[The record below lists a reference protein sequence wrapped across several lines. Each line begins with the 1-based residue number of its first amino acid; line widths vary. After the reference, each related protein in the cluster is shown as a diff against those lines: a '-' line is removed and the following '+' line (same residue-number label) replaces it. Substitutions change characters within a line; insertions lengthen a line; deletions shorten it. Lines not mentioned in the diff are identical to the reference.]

1 MSPGEQA
8 GDLGDRVRVREE
20 AHLRTRAGGRF
31 RHRAGALSAC
41 GGCDHKA
48 EKAPATQPFESAESL
63 VTGTFLLE
71 VTDRFPASQQRI
83 SPVPIPSYNRR
94 ASRAV
99 AATLSAVGLIAL
111 AVVPAAFGDETAPEL
126 VIGGIEPVTGVK
138 PGSSFDLSATVANKG
153 TRAAEKVWVSYS
165 VTRGLDFA
173 EVPSNCRTQQVQ
185 PYDEMPERR
194 IAVCAF
200 DQVVEPGAVY
210 TPERPLRTEVLDR
223 ALNDELRVNV
233 WDVDPGADE
242 NGTQPVAGTAPAVK
256 LVVGQTGSEGTARV
270 VNVPVSSI
278 NTADYQVTGAALKG
292 SAGDTVKMK
301 VKFINA
307 GPAWILTKQGERS
320 VSVMIT
326 PPAGTS
332 VVKRGQFCQAKGK
345 AYVCGMRSLNEGSQ
359 ETYTFEL
366 KIDKRVVNARG
377 QVALSTE
384 ARPFDPNKANDKADI
399 TLDVTGGEPTGSA
412 GGSASVLGGSAGDDG
427 TTMNGGTLAETGSS
441 TLPITG
447 AAAAAVATGA
457 GMLFIVRRR
466 RTQSPN

>member
-1 MSPGEQA
+1 M
-8 GDLGDRVRVREE
+8 
-20 AHLRTRAGGRF
+20 
-31 RHRAGALSAC
+31 
-41 GGCDHKA
+41 
-48 EKAPATQPFESAESL
+48 
-63 VTGTFLLE
+63 
-71 VTDRFPASQQRI
+71 
-83 SPVPIPSYNRR
+83 PIPPHNRR
-94 ASRAV
+94 AFRAV
-99 AATLSAVGLIAL
+99 AATLSAAGLIAL
-111 AVVPAAFGDETAPEL
+111 AAAPAAFGDETAPEL
-126 VIGGIEPVTGVK
+126 VVGGIEPVNGVK
-138 PGSSFDLSATVANKG
+138 PGSSFDVSATVANKG
-153 TRAAEKVWVSYS
+153 TRAAEKVWVSYG

-173 EVPSNCRTQQVQ
+173 EVPSNCRTQHV
-185 PYDEMPERR
+185 PSYDEMPERW

-200 DQVVEPGAVY
+200 DQVVEPGTVY
-210 TPERPLRTEVLDR
+210 TPEKPLRVEALDR

-256 LVVGQTGSEGTARV
+256 LVEGQAGSEGTARV
-270 VNVPVSSI
+270 VTVPVSSV

-292 SAGDTVKMK
+292 SVGDTVKMK

-307 GPAWILTKQGERS
+307 GPAWILTKPGERS

-326 PPAGTS
+326 LPAGTS

-345 AYVCGMRSLNEGSQ
+345 AYVCGMRSLNEGGQ

-366 KIDKRVVNARG
+366 KIDKRVANAKG

-399 TLDVTGGEPTGSA
+399 TLDVKGGEPTGSTGGSANVSGGSAGSA
-412 GGSASVLGGSAGDDG
+412 GGSSTAGDDG
-427 TTMNGGTLAETGSS
+427 TTTNGGTLAETGSS

-457 GMLFIVRRR
+457 GMLFVVRRR
-466 RTQSPN
+466 RTQSPS

>member
-1 MSPGEQA
+1 M
-8 GDLGDRVRVREE
+8 
-20 AHLRTRAGGRF
+20 
-31 RHRAGALSAC
+31 
-41 GGCDHKA
+41 
-48 EKAPATQPFESAESL
+48 
-63 VTGTFLLE
+63 
-71 VTDRFPASQQRI
+71 
-83 SPVPIPSYNRR
+83 PIPPHSRR

-99 AATLSAVGLIAL
+99 AATLSAAGLIAL
-111 AVVPAAFGDETAPEL
+111 AAAPAAFGDETAPEL
-126 VIGGIEPVTGVK
+126 VIGGIEPVNGVK

-153 TRAAEKVWVSYS
+153 TRAAEKVWVSYG

-173 EVPSNCRTQQVQ
+173 EVPSNCRTQQVRS
-185 PYDEMPERR
+185 YDEMPERW

-200 DQVVEPGAVY
+200 DQVVEPGTVY
-210 TPERPLRTEVLDR
+210 TPERPLRVEALDR

-256 LVVGQTGSEGTARV
+256 LVEGQAGSEGTARV
-270 VNVPVSSI
+270 VNVPVSSV

-292 SAGDTVKMK
+292 GVGDTVKMK

-332 VVKRGQFCQAKGK
+332 VVKRGRFCQAKGT

-366 KIDKRVVNARG
+366 KIDKRVANAKG

-384 ARPFDPNKANDKADI
+384 ARPFDPSKANDKADI
-399 TLDVTGGEPTGSA
+399 TLDVTGGEPTGSTGGSANVSGGSA
-412 GGSASVLGGSAGDDG
+412 GGSSTAGDDG
-427 TTMNGGTLAETGSS
+427 TTTNGGTLAETGSS

-466 RTQSPN
+466 RTQSPS

>member
-1 MSPGEQA
+1 M
-8 GDLGDRVRVREE
+8 
-20 AHLRTRAGGRF
+20 
-31 RHRAGALSAC
+31 
-41 GGCDHKA
+41 
-48 EKAPATQPFESAESL
+48 
-63 VTGTFLLE
+63 
-71 VTDRFPASQQRI
+71 
-83 SPVPIPSYNRR
+83 PIPPHNRR
-94 ASRAV
+94 ALRAV
-99 AATLSAVGLIAL
+99 AATLSTAGLIAL
-111 AVVPAAFGDETAPEL
+111 AAAPAAFGDETAPEL
-126 VIGGIEPVTGVK
+126 VIGGIEPVNGMK

-153 TRAAEKVWVSYS
+153 TRAAEKVWVSYG

-173 EVPSNCRTQQVQ
+173 EVPSNCRTQQV
-185 PYDEMPERR
+185 PSYDEMPERR

-200 DQVVEPGAVY
+200 DQVVEPGTVY
-210 TPERPLRTEVLDR
+210 TPEKPLRVEALDR

-256 LVVGQTGSEGTARV
+256 LVEGQAGSEGTARV
-270 VNVPVSSI
+270 VNVPVNSV

-292 SAGDTVKMK
+292 SVGDTVKMK

-307 GPAWILTKQGERS
+307 GPAWILTKPGERS

-366 KIDKRVVNARG
+366 KIDKRVANVKG

-399 TLDVTGGEPTGSA
+399 TLDVTGGEPTGSTGGSANVSGGSAGSA
-412 GGSASVLGGSAGDDG
+412 GGSSTVGDDG
-427 TTMNGGTLAETGSS
+427 TTTNGGTLAETGSS

-457 GMLFIVRRR
+457 GMLFVVRRR
-466 RTQSPN
+466 RTQSPS

>member
-1 MSPGEQA
+1 M
-8 GDLGDRVRVREE
+8 
-20 AHLRTRAGGRF
+20 
-31 RHRAGALSAC
+31 
-41 GGCDHKA
+41 
-48 EKAPATQPFESAESL
+48 
-63 VTGTFLLE
+63 
-71 VTDRFPASQQRI
+71 
-83 SPVPIPSYNRR
+83 PIPAHNRR

-99 AATLSAVGLIAL
+99 AVTLSAAGLIAL
-111 AVVPAAFGDETAPEL
+111 AAAPAAFGDETAPEL
-126 VIGGIEPVTGVK
+126 VIGGIEPVNGVK
-138 PGSSFDLSATVANKG
+138 PGSSFDLSATAANKG
-153 TRAAEKVWVSYS
+153 TKAAEKVWVSYG

-173 EVPSNCRTQQVQ
+173 EVPSNCRTQQVRS
-185 PYDEMPERR
+185 YDEMPERW

-200 DQVVEPGAVY
+200 DQVVEPGTVY
-210 TPERPLRTEVLDR
+210 TPERPLRVKALDR

-256 LVVGQTGSEGTARV
+256 LVEGQAGSEGTARV
-270 VNVPVSSI
+270 VNVPVSSV

-292 SAGDTVKMK
+292 SVGDTVKMK

-332 VVKRGQFCQAKGK
+332 VVKRGQFCQAKGE

-366 KIDKRVVNARG
+366 KIDKRVANSKG

-399 TLDVTGGEPTGSA
+399 TLDVTGGEPTGSTGGSANVSGGSA
-412 GGSASVLGGSAGDDG
+412 GGSSTAGDDG
-427 TTMNGGTLAETGSS
+427 TTTNGGTLAETGSS

-466 RTQSPN
+466 RTQSPS

>member
-1 MSPGEQA
+1 M
-8 GDLGDRVRVREE
+8 
-20 AHLRTRAGGRF
+20 
-31 RHRAGALSAC
+31 
-41 GGCDHKA
+41 
-48 EKAPATQPFESAESL
+48 PF
-63 VTGTFLLE
+63 
-71 VTDRFPASQQRI
+71 P
-83 SPVPIPSYNRR
+83 PHNRR

-99 AATLSAVGLIAL
+99 AATLSAAGLIAL
-111 AVVPAAFGDETAPEL
+111 AAAPAAFGDETAPEL
-126 VIGGIEPVTGVK
+126 VIGGIEPVNGVK

-153 TRAAEKVWVSYS
+153 TGAAEKVWVSYG

-173 EVPSNCRTQQVQ
+173 EVPSNCRTQQVRS
-185 PYDEMPERR
+185 YDEMPERW

-200 DQVVEPGAVY
+200 DDQVVEPGTVY
-210 TPERPLRTEVLDR
+210 TPERPLRVEALDR

-256 LVVGQTGSEGTARV
+256 LVEGQAGSEGTARV
-270 VNVPVSSI
+270 VNVPVSSV

-292 SAGDTVKMK
+292 SVGDTVKMK

-366 KIDKRVVNARG
+366 KIDKRVANAKG

-384 ARPFDPNKANDKADI
+384 ERPFDPNKANDKADI
-399 TLDVTGGEPTGSA
+399 TLDVTGGEPTGSTGGSANVSGGSA
-412 GGSASVLGGSAGDDG
+412 GGSSTAGDDG
-427 TTMNGGTLAETGSS
+427 TTTNGGTLAETGSS

-457 GMLFIVRRR
+457 GMLFIVRRH
-466 RTQSPN
+466 RTQSPS

>member
-1 MSPGEQA
+1 M
-8 GDLGDRVRVREE
+8 
-20 AHLRTRAGGRF
+20 
-31 RHRAGALSAC
+31 
-41 GGCDHKA
+41 
-48 EKAPATQPFESAESL
+48 
-63 VTGTFLLE
+63 
-71 VTDRFPASQQRI
+71 
-83 SPVPIPSYNRR
+83 PIPPHNRR
-94 ASRAV
+94 AFRAV
-99 AATLSAVGLIAL
+99 AATLSAAGLIAL
-111 AVVPAAFGDETAPEL
+111 AAAPAAFGDETAPEL
-126 VIGGIEPVTGVK
+126 VVGGIEPVNGVK
-138 PGSSFDLSATVANKG
+138 PGSSFDVSATVANKG
-153 TRAAEKVWVSYS
+153 TRAAEKVWVSYG

-173 EVPSNCRTQQVQ
+173 EVPSNCRTQQV
-185 PYDEMPERR
+185 PSYDEMPERW

-200 DQVVEPGAVY
+200 DQVVEPGTVY
-210 TPERPLRTEVLDR
+210 TPEKPFRVEALDR

-256 LVVGQTGSEGTARV
+256 LVEGQAGSEGTARV
-270 VNVPVSSI
+270 VTVPVSSV
-278 NTADYQVTGAALKG
+278 NTADYQVTGAAMKG
-292 SAGDTVKMK
+292 SVGDTVKMK

-307 GPAWILTKQGERS
+307 GPAWILTKPGERS

-366 KIDKRVVNARG
+366 KIDKRVANAKG

-399 TLDVTGGEPTGSA
+399 TLDVKGGEPTGSTGGSANVSGGSAGSA
-412 GGSASVLGGSAGDDG
+412 GGSSTAGDDG
-427 TTMNGGTLAETGSS
+427 TTTNGGTLAETGSS

-457 GMLFIVRRR
+457 GMLFVVRRR
-466 RTQSPN
+466 RAQSPS

>member
-1 MSPGEQA
+1 M
-8 GDLGDRVRVREE
+8 
-20 AHLRTRAGGRF
+20 
-31 RHRAGALSAC
+31 
-41 GGCDHKA
+41 
-48 EKAPATQPFESAESL
+48 
-63 VTGTFLLE
+63 
-71 VTDRFPASQQRI
+71 
-83 SPVPIPSYNRR
+83 PIPAHNRR

-99 AATLSAVGLIAL
+99 AATLSAAGLIAL
-111 AVVPAAFGDETAPEL
+111 AAAPAAFGDEATPEL
-126 VIGGIEPVTGVK
+126 VIGGIEPVNGVK

-153 TRAAEKVWVSYS
+153 TGAAEKVWVSYG

-173 EVPSNCRTQQVQ
+173 EVPSNCRTQQVRS
-185 PYDEMPERR
+185 YDEMPERW

-200 DQVVEPGAVY
+200 DQVVEPGTVY
-210 TPERPLRTEVLDR
+210 TPERPLRVEALDR

-242 NGTQPVAGTAPAVK
+242 NGTQPVAGTAPAVN
-256 LVVGQTGSEGTARV
+256 LVEGQAGSEGTARV
-270 VNVPVSSI
+270 VNVPVSSV

-292 SAGDTVKMK
+292 SVGDTVKMK

-326 PPAGTS
+326 PPAGTTI
-332 VVKRGQFCQAKGK
+332 VKRGQFCQAKGK
-345 AYVCGMRSLNEGSQ
+345 AYVCGIRSLNEGSQ

-366 KIDKRVVNARG
+366 KIDKRVANAKG

-399 TLDVTGGEPTGSA
+399 TLDVTGGEPTGSTGGSANVSGGSA
-412 GGSASVLGGSAGDDG
+412 GGSSTAGDDG
-427 TTMNGGTLAETGSS
+427 TTTNGGTLAETGSS

-457 GMLFIVRRR
+457 GVLFIVRRR
-466 RTQSPN
+466 RTQSPS

>member
-1 MSPGEQA
+1 MP
-8 GDLGDRVRVREE
+8 
-20 AHLRTRAGGRF
+20 
-31 RHRAGALSAC
+31 
-41 GGCDHKA
+41 
-48 EKAPATQPFESAESL
+48 
-63 VTGTFLLE
+63 
-71 VTDRFPASQQRI
+71 I
-83 SPVPIPSYNRR
+83 SPHNRR
-94 ASRAV
+94 AFRAV
-99 AATLSAVGLIAL
+99 AATFSTVGLIAL
-111 AVVPAAFGDETAPEL
+111 AAAPAAFGDETAPEL
-126 VIGGIEPVTGVK
+126 VIGGIEPVNGMK

-153 TRAAEKVWVSYS
+153 TRAAEKVWVSYG

-173 EVPSNCRTQQVQ
+173 EVPSNCRTQQV
-185 PYDEMPERR
+185 PSYDEMPERW

-200 DQVVEPGAVY
+200 DQVVEPGTVY
-210 TPERPLRTEVLDR
+210 TPERPLRVEALDR

-256 LVVGQTGSEGTARV
+256 LVEGQAGSEGTARV
-270 VNVPVSSI
+270 VTVPVSSV

-292 SAGDTVKMK
+292 SVGDTVKMK

-307 GPAWILTKQGERS
+307 GPAWILTKPGERS

-345 AYVCGMRSLNEGSQ
+345 AYVCGMRSLNEGGQ

-366 KIDKRVVNARG
+366 KIDKRVANAKG

-399 TLDVTGGEPTGSA
+399 TLDVTGGEPTGSTGGSANVSGGSAGSA
-412 GGSASVLGGSAGDDG
+412 GGSSTAGDDG
-427 TTMNGGTLAETGSS
+427 TTTNGGTLAETGSS

-457 GMLFIVRRR
+457 GMLFVVRRR
-466 RTQSPN
+466 RTQSPS